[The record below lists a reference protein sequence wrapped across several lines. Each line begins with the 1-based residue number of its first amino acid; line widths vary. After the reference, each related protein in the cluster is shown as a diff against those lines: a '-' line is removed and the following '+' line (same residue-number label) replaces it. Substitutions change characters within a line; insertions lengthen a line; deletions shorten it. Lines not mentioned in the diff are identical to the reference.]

1 MHSREKHSVYF
12 SISFF
17 LTKIIRVL
25 RGRICVSNGEEKKCP
40 NELSRECIPEIA
52 HVEIIVPFFFLL
64 LQFTTKNAGETITFV
79 VAHENSC
86 ISFLLNIL
94 LTVLGNDVTFEKCNE
109 NERK

>member
-1 MHSREKHSVYF
+1 M
-12 SISFF
+12 
-17 LTKIIRVL
+17 
-25 RGRICVSNGEEKKCP
+25 RIKWRRKKCP

-94 LTVLGNDVTFEKCNE
+94 LTVLGNDATFEKCNE